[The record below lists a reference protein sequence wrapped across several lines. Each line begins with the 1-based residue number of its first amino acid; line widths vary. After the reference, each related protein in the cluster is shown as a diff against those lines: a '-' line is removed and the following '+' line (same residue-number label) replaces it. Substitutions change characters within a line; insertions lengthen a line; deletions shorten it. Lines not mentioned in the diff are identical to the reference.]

1 MKRAAFFLIF
11 VATMIAPQLRAQAPA
26 AAPEPAAQAP
36 AASAPATPAP
46 AASEPVTPETAA
58 TCLPSTT
65 LDELVKALDDAVTGP
80 ANKDRT
86 CMKALLLP
94 EARLS
99 PMNKGKGG
107 SLEPHI
113 ETVDEWIDSV
123 RKRGKMMLY
132 EHQVKVSSDTYGRIA
147 HLWSTYELHI
157 SKPDGKPY
165 ARGINSIQAV
175 FDGVHWRVLEILW
188 QAETPAEPVPE
199 KYLP

>member
-1 MKRAAFFLIF
+1 MKLVALLVVLAAS
-11 VATMIAPQLRAQAPA
+11 IAAPRLYAQAPPETA
-26 AAPEPAAQAP
+26 A
-36 AASAPATPAP
+36 PAP
-46 AASEPVTPETAA
+46 AATEPVTPDAAA
-58 TCLPSTT
+58 TCPPSTT
-65 LDELVKALDDAVTGP
+65 LEELVKALDDAVSGP

-99 PMNKGKGG
+99 PMDKSKGG
-107 SLEPHI
+107 NLEPHI

-132 EHQVKVSSDTYGRIA
+132 ERQVKVSSDTYGRIA

-157 SKPDGKPY
+157 IKPEGKPY

-175 FDGVHWRVLEILW
+175 FDGTHWRVLEILW
-188 QAETPAEPVPE
+188 QAETSAEPVPE